1 MLRKLLAV
9 LFLILTSLGF
19 IAGNVNAANE
29 QAKQE
34 VVFADAGWD
43 SVKFHNAVAGFIGT
57 HAYNITPKIIS
68 GSTPIIQTALL
79 RSDVD
84 VHMELWTDN
93 VPTFEADMK
102 TGKLLNLGI
111 NFDDDKQGL
120 YVPRYLIEGDA
131 KRGIKALAPD
141 LKTVKDLARYA
152 HLFKDPEDPSKGRLY
167 GAIPGWSID
176 KILYL
181 KYEAYGLNKNYVYF
195 RSGSEPALNSAF
207 LAAYTKGEPI
217 VGYNYE
223 PTWLTGKLDL
233 VLLQDEPYNEVGFQR
248 GLTEARSVPVCIV
261 ANKQLQSINKALKG
275 DNAAAAN
282 WLLSF
287 PEEVQVDWTKP
298 IDNFVNYINTTYA
311 SFFNKVKDI
320 LTWCILS
327 IERLLNFIPW
337 WLTIIAIAAL
347 GKVLTGKLSRGIIY
361 GIGLFAIGA
370 FGYWSMMNETLAV
383 VISSVI
389 ISLLLGL
396 PIGILV
402 STSRLANSLLR
413 PLLDAMQTMPT
424 FVYMIP
430 AVMLLG
436 PGKVPAVLATVV
448 YAIVPVIRLTS
459 HGIQQVDPNVVEASA
474 AFGASRWQTLFKV
487 QIPQAM
493 PTIMTG
499 INQTMMMAVAMVV
512 TCAMIGANGL
522 GMEVLIAI
530 NRTESG
536 RGLIAGISIV
546 IIAIIIDRLTQ
557 SLADKKK
564 EGK

>member
-1 MLRKLLAV
+1 MLRKLSAV
-9 LFLILTSLGF
+9 FLLILTSLGF

-43 SVKFHNAVAGFIGT
+43 SVKFHNAVASFIGT

-79 RSDVD
+79 RGDVD

-111 NFDDDKQGL
+111 NFDDDKQGF

-261 ANKQLQSINKALKG
+261 ANKKKQSNGI
-275 DNAAAAN
+275 
-282 WLLSF
+282 
-287 PEEVQVDWTKP
+287 EE
-298 IDNFVNYINTTYA
+298 ID
-311 SFFNKVKDI
+311 
-320 LTWCILS
+320 C
-327 IERLLNFIPW
+327 
-337 WLTIIAIAAL
+337 
-347 GKVLTGKLSRGIIY
+347 
-361 GIGLFAIGA
+361 
-370 FGYWSMMNETLAV
+370 
-383 VISSVI
+383 
-389 ISLLLGL
+389 
-396 PIGILV
+396 
-402 STSRLANSLLR
+402 
-413 PLLDAMQTMPT
+413 
-424 FVYMIP
+424 
-430 AVMLLG
+430 
-436 PGKVPAVLATVV
+436 
-448 YAIVPVIRLTS
+448 
-459 HGIQQVDPNVVEASA
+459 
-474 AFGASRWQTLFKV
+474 
-487 QIPQAM
+487 
-493 PTIMTG
+493 
-499 INQTMMMAVAMVV
+499 
-512 TCAMIGANGL
+512 
-522 GMEVLIAI
+522 
-530 NRTESG
+530 
-536 RGLIAGISIV
+536 
-546 IIAIIIDRLTQ
+546 
-557 SLADKKK
+557 
-564 EGK
+564 

>member
-1 MLRKLLAV
+1 MLRKLSAV
-9 LFLILTSLGF
+9 FLLILTSLGF

-79 RSDVD
+79 RGDVD

-261 ANKQLQSINKALKG
+261 ANKQLQSKAPEFVAFLQKYHTTSALTAEALAHIA
-275 DNAAAAN
+275 DTKCTYDEAAICGSCSATPSCLHSGCLRISCKASTKHSKEIM
-282 WLLSF
+282 LLQPTGFLAF
-287 PEEVQVDWTKP
+287 PKKFRWTG
-298 IDNFVNYINTTYA
+298 
-311 SFFNKVKDI
+311 
-320 LTWCILS
+320 LS
-327 IERLLNFIPW
+327 PS
-337 WLTIIAIAAL
+337 T
-347 GKVLTGKLSRGIIY
+347 
-361 GIGLFAIGA
+361 
-370 FGYWSMMNETLAV
+370 
-383 VISSVI
+383 ISSTT
-389 ISLLLGL
+389 
-396 PIGILV
+396 
-402 STSRLANSLLR
+402 ST
-413 PLLDAMQTMPT
+413 PPT
-424 FVYMIP
+424 P
-430 AVMLLG
+430 ASS
-436 PGKVPAVLATVV
+436 
-448 YAIVPVIRLTS
+448 IR
-459 HGIQQVDPNVVEASA
+459 
-474 AFGASRWQTLFKV
+474 
-487 QIPQAM
+487 
-493 PTIMTG
+493 
-499 INQTMMMAVAMVV
+499 
-512 TCAMIGANGL
+512 
-522 GMEVLIAI
+522 
-530 NRTESG
+530 
-536 RGLIAGISIV
+536 
-546 IIAIIIDRLTQ
+546 
-557 SLADKKK
+557 
-564 EGK
+564 

>member
-1 MLRKLLAV
+1 M
-9 LFLILTSLGF
+9 
-19 IAGNVNAANE
+19 
-29 QAKQE
+29 
-34 VVFADAGWD
+34 
-43 SVKFHNAVAGFIGT
+43 
-57 HAYNITPKIIS
+57 
-68 GSTPIIQTALL
+68 
-79 RSDVD
+79 
-84 VHMELWTDN
+84 
-93 VPTFEADMK
+93 PTFEADMK